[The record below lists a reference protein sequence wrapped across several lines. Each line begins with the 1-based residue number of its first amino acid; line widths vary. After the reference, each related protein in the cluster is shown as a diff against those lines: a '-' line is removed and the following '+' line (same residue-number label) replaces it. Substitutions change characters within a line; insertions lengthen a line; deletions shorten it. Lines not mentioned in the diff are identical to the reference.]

1 MKYKNKSGTL
11 ISLKVDASNVNED
24 AQHRFVSDNEKN
36 TYDGKVTALG
46 GDLSNTKINN
56 FDSVTTEFPIPEPGE
71 STKTILGKMRKF
83 LQDFNTF
90 KTNIITLSKLAN
102 NLTTTSVGMALDAR
116 QGKVLKDEIN
126 TLNGSLDTLKD
137 KTTYQV
143 RHQSLANTSVN
154 LWDTWTDCELYKLY
168 MPKTGICV
176 MSGCISYLKSTPY
189 PDGVVIGRCYNMTT
203 TRASGIATETQITG
217 CNFSALFY
225 VTGGDMV
232 PLYLRSGNQKGWV
245 TLSDNEANNYVEYF
259 VV

>member
-1 MKYKNKSGTL
+1 MAFVTKEWKDRLVEFAGRRKLKN
-11 ISLKVDASNVNED
+11 
-24 AQHRFVSDNEKN
+24 
-36 TYDGKVTALG
+36 
-46 GDLSNTKINN
+46 
-56 FDSVTTEFPIPEPGE
+56 VTTGAETVFDVSRSEGAV
-71 STKTILGKMRKF
+71 SQAGDAFSAANM
-83 LQDFNTF
+83 
-90 KTNIITLSKLAN
+90 N
-102 NLTTTSVGMALDAR
+102 NLEQRIKNEFDTV
-116 QGKVLKDEIN
+116 
-126 TLNGSLDTLKD
+126 NGSLDTLKD